1 MSDLATRRSLPA
13 TRRSWG
19 PDPAML
25 CPGIAGVVAGVLAY
39 LAVAAR
45 WVHLTVT
52 VAPTEFEEG
61 QILQLTLRAGVATIG
76 TIATGLAIALIAFGA
91 VWFCF
96 GLQRGWTMP
105 GITNP
110 LFAMLLTIAGMATG
124 VPVRDGLVRL
134 GGGDGATGAA
144 RRLVASRHARTPGSA
159 AEPRV
164 SRSNGSRVWSRS
176 EG

>member
-1 MSDLATRRSLPA
+1 
-13 TRRSWG
+13 
-19 PDPAML
+19 ML
-25 CPGIAGVVAGVLAY
+25 CAGIAGVITGVLAY
-39 LAVAAR
+39 LAVADR

-52 VAPTEFEEG
+52 VAPTELEEG

-76 TIATGLAIALIAFGA
+76 TIATVLAIALVAFGA

-110 LFAMLLTIAGMATG
+110 LFAMLLTIAGIAVAFLSAMVWYVWEEAMVQRAPRAG
-124 VPVRDGLVRL
+124 LSPRAMRELLDQQPNPGIAIERLSGLVTFGGMMAL
-134 GGGDGATGAA
+134 GLVTACFAWWA
-144 RRLVASRHARTPGSA
+144 YRRR
-159 AEPRV
+159 
-164 SRSNGSRVWSRS
+164 